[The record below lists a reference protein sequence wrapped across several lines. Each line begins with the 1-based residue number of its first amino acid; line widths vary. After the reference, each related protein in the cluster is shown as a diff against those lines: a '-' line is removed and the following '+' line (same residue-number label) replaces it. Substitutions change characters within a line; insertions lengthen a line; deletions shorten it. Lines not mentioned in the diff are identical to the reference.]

1 MTSAGKD
8 PRGEKKA
15 EAKDF
20 EVVWEATEESSGG
33 GQGQGETK
41 KEEQDLTFIHRQTT
55 EEPRRRYV
63 FDNRQAGRQTIGL
76 PALYAVLTCRPSLA
90 VRFTK

>member
-8 PRGEKKA
+8 PRGENKA
-15 EAKDF
+15 EAEDF

-33 GQGQGETK
+33 GQGQGETE

-63 FDNRQAGRQTIGL
+63 FDNRQADNWPPSII
-76 PALYAVLTCRPSLA
+76 LTSRPSLA

>member
-8 PRGEKKA
+8 PRGENTA

-63 FDNRQAGRQTIGL
+63 FDNRQTIGL